1 MTLRYAL
8 AVLHLLPLTIGLA
21 ALYARGRALERL
33 QGPAQLPAV
42 FLPDNW
48 YGVAALLWVGTGLWR
63 AFGGLEKGTD
73 HYLNDHWFLGKM
85 GLFGLVFLLE
95 LLPMVLLVRWRM
107 DLRKGRTPDLSKAPV
122 LARLS
127 FAQLPLLLFMVAMA
141 VAMARGL

>member
-1 MTLRYAL
+1 MVLRTTLAF
-8 AVLHLLPLTIGLA
+8 LHLLPLTIGLA
-21 ALYARGRALERL
+21 ALYTRGRALRRL
-33 QGPAQLPAV
+33 RAAEQLPAV
-42 FLPDNW
+42 FVPDNW

-107 DLRKGRTPDLSKAPV
+107 DLRKGRIPG
-122 LARLS
+122 LARAPHLAWLS
-127 FAQLPLLLFMVAMA
+127 FAQLPLLLLMVAMA

>member
-1 MTLRYAL
+1 MTLRYAM

-21 ALYARGRALERL
+21 ALYARGRALQRL
-33 QGPAQLPAV
+33 QAPAQLPAV

-63 AFGGLEKGTD
+63 AFGGLEKGAG

-85 GLFGLVFLLE
+85 GVFGLVFLLE
-95 LLPMVLLVRWRM
+95 LLPMMLLVRWRM
-107 DLRKGRTPDLSKAPV
+107 DLRKGRKPELSKAPL

-127 FAQLPLLLFMVAMA
+127 FAQLPLFLLMLAMA